1 MRYTIDDAILSKYN
15 LTEEEFI
22 ALVVSF
28 RDLDIQRGNDNLI
41 AKGIADRN
49 IYDKTKIVLS
59 DNTKNM
65 VSSIIVD
72 SDKETINREEE
83 FLDVAQS
90 LRELYPKGKKPGTT
104 YMWKDSNTIIAQK
117 LKTLVVKFGYKFT
130 KEQAIEATRRYIE
143 SFRGDYRYMQL
154 LKYFILKTDRSTGE
168 IRSDFMSYIDNEN
181 QGEVNS
187 NWLSEIR

>member
-15 LTEEEFI
+15 LTEAEFI

-28 RDLDIQRGNDNLI
+28 RDSDIQRGNDNLI
-41 AKGIADRN
+41 ATGIADRN

-65 VSSIIVD
+65 ISSIIVD

>member
-28 RDLDIQRGNDNLI
+28 RDLDIQRGNANLI

-65 VSSIIVD
+65 ISSIIVD
-72 SDKETINREEE
+72 SDKEIINRKEEI
-83 FLDVAQS
+83 LDVAES

-117 LKTLVVKFGYKFT
+117 LKTLVVKFGYKST

>member
-59 DNTKNM
+59 NNTKNM
-65 VSSIIVD
+65 ISSIIVD

>member
-28 RDLDIQRGNDNLI
+28 RDLDIQRGNDNLV

-59 DNTKNM
+59 NNTKNM
-65 VSSIIVD
+65 IGSIIVD

-143 SFRGDYRYMQL
+143 SFRGDYRDMQL

>member
-28 RDLDIQRGNDNLI
+28 RDLDIQRGNDNLV

-59 DNTKNM
+59 NNTKDM
-65 VSSIIVD
+65 IGSIIVD

-83 FLDVAQS
+83 FLDVAQN

>member
-1 MRYTIDDAILSKYN
+1 MRYTIDDAILSKHN

>member
-65 VSSIIVD
+65 ISSIIVD

>member
-28 RDLDIQRGNDNLI
+28 RDLDIQRGNANLI

-65 VSSIIVD
+65 ISSIIVD
-72 SDKETINREEE
+72 SDKEIINREEE
-83 FLDVAQS
+83 FLDVAES

>member
-28 RDLDIQRGNDNLI
+28 RDLDIQRGNDNLV

-65 VSSIIVD
+65 ISSIIVD

>member
-15 LTEEEFI
+15 LTEEECI
-22 ALVVSF
+22 ALVVSV

-59 DNTKNM
+59 NNTKNM
-65 VSSIIVD
+65 IGSIIVD

-90 LRELYPKGKKPGTT
+90 LRELYPKCKKPGTT

>member
-59 DNTKNM
+59 NNTKDM
-65 VSSIIVD
+65 IGSIIVD

-83 FLDVAQS
+83 FLDVAQN

>member
-65 VSSIIVD
+65 ISSIIVD

-83 FLDVAQS
+83 FLDVAQN

>member
-83 FLDVAQS
+83 FLDVAQN

>member
-59 DNTKNM
+59 NNTKNM
-65 VSSIIVD
+65 IGSIIVD

>member
-1 MRYTIDDAILSKYN
+1 MRYTIDDAILSKHN

-28 RDLDIQRGNDNLI
+28 RDLDIQKGNDNLV

>member
-65 VSSIIVD
+65 ISSIIVD

-83 FLDVAQS
+83 FLDGAQN

>member
-28 RDLDIQRGNDNLI
+28 RDLDIQRGNDNLV
-41 AKGIADRN
+41 AKGIADKD

-59 DNTKNM
+59 NNTKNM
-65 VSSIIVD
+65 IGSIIVD

>member
-28 RDLDIQRGNDNLI
+28 KDLDIQRGNDNLI

-59 DNTKNM
+59 NNTKDM
-65 VSSIIVD
+65 ISSIIVD
-72 SDKETINREEE
+72 SDKEIINREEE
-83 FLDVAQS
+83 FLDVAES

-104 YMWKDSNTIIAQK
+104 YMWKDSNAIIAQK

-130 KEQAIEATRRYIE
+130 KEQAIDATKRYID
-143 SFRGDYRYMQL
+143 SFKGDYRYMQL
-154 LKYFILKTDRSTGE
+154 LKYFILKTDRSIGE
-168 IRSDFMSYIDNEN
+168 VRSDFMSYIEN
-181 QGEVNS
+181 AGQEEVDS

>member
-1 MRYTIDDAILSKYN
+1 MI
-15 LTEEEFI
+15 
-22 ALVVSF
+22 
-28 RDLDIQRGNDNLI
+28 G
-41 AKGIADRN
+41 
-49 IYDKTKIVLS
+49 
-59 DNTKNM
+59 
-65 VSSIIVD
+65 SIIVD

>member
-59 DNTKNM
+59 NNTKNM
-65 VSSIIVD
+65 ISFIIVD

>member
-59 DNTKNM
+59 NNTKNM
-65 VSSIIVD
+65 IGSIIVD

-154 LKYFILKTDRSTGE
+154 LKYFILKTDRATGE

>member
-22 ALVVSF
+22 ALVISF
-28 RDLDIQRGNDNLI
+28 KDLDIQRGNDNLI

-59 DNTKNM
+59 NNTKDM
-65 VSSIIVD
+65 ISSIIVD

-83 FLDVAQS
+83 FLDVAES

-104 YMWKDSNTIIAQK
+104 YMWKDSNAIIAQK

-130 KEQAIEATRRYIE
+130 KEQAIDATKRYID
-143 SFRGDYRYMQL
+143 SFKGDYRYMQL
-154 LKYFILKTDRSTGE
+154 LKYFILKTDRSIGE
-168 IRSDFMSYIDNEN
+168 VRSDFMSYIEN
-181 QGEVNS
+181 AGQEEVDS

>member
-28 RDLDIQRGNDNLI
+28 RDLDIQRGNDNLV

-49 IYDKTKIVLS
+49 IYDRTKIVLS
-59 DNTKNM
+59 NNTKNM
-65 VSSIIVD
+65 IGSIIVD

>member
-28 RDLDIQRGNDNLI
+28 RDLDIQRGNDNLV

-59 DNTKNM
+59 NNTKNM
-65 VSSIIVD
+65 IGSIIVD

-83 FLDVAQS
+83 FLDVAQN

>member
-49 IYDKTKIVLS
+49 IYDKTKVVLS
-59 DNTKNM
+59 NNTKNM
-65 VSSIIVD
+65 IGSIIVD

>member
-1 MRYTIDDAILSKYN
+1 MRYTIDDAILSKHN

-28 RDLDIQRGNDNLI
+28 RDLDIQRGNDNLV

-83 FLDVAQS
+83 FLDVAQN

>member
-59 DNTKNM
+59 NNTKDM
-65 VSSIIVD
+65 IGSIIVD

>member
-28 RDLDIQRGNDNLI
+28 RDLDIQRGNDNLV

-65 VSSIIVD
+65 IGSIIVD

>member
-1 MRYTIDDAILSKYN
+1 MRYTIDDAVLSKYN

-59 DNTKNM
+59 NNTKNM
-65 VSSIIVD
+65 IGSIIVD

>member
-59 DNTKNM
+59 NNTKNM

>member
-49 IYDKTKIVLS
+49 IYDRTKIVLS
-59 DNTKNM
+59 NNTKNM
-65 VSSIIVD
+65 IGSIIVD

-83 FLDVAQS
+83 FLDVAQN

>member
-1 MRYTIDDAILSKYN
+1 
-15 LTEEEFI
+15 
-22 ALVVSF
+22 
-28 RDLDIQRGNDNLI
+28 
-41 AKGIADRN
+41 
-49 IYDKTKIVLS
+49 
-59 DNTKNM
+59 
-65 VSSIIVD
+65 
-72 SDKETINREEE
+72 
-83 FLDVAQS
+83 
-90 LRELYPKGKKPGTT
+90 
-104 YMWKDSNTIIAQK
+104 MWKDSNTIIAQK

>member
-28 RDLDIQRGNDNLI
+28 RDLDIQRGNDNLV

-59 DNTKNM
+59 NNTKNM
-65 VSSIIVD
+65 IGSIIVD

>member
-49 IYDKTKIVLS
+49 IYDRTKIVLS
-59 DNTKNM
+59 NNTKNM
-65 VSSIIVD
+65 IGSIIVD

>member
-28 RDLDIQRGNDNLI
+28 RDLDIQRGNDNLV

>member
-1 MRYTIDDAILSKYN
+1 MRYTIDDTILSKHN

-22 ALVVSF
+22 ALIISF
-28 RDLDIQRGNDNLI
+28 KDLDIKRGNDNLI

-49 IYDKTKIVLS
+49 VYDNSKIVLS
-59 DNTKNM
+59 NNTRNL
-65 VSSIIVD
+65 VSSIIID
-72 SDKETINREEE
+72 SDKETINKEEE
-83 FLDVAQS
+83 FLDIAES

-130 KEQAIEATRRYIE
+130 KEQAIDATKRYID
-143 SFRGDYRYMQL
+143 SFKGDYRYMQL
-154 LKYFILKTDRSTGE
+154 LKYFILKTDRSIGE
-168 IRSDFMSYIDNEN
+168 VRSDFMSYIEN
-181 QGEVNS
+181 AGQEEVDS